1 MSRRKEFFMVLDT
14 ETANS
19 VNEPIPYDI
28 GYAIADRHGNIVT
41 ERSFVVAETFID
53 LKEAMNSAYYAEKIP
68 KYWDDLKSG
77 KRTMKSIFNIRKQMF
92 ADMKEYNIKKVGAYN
107 MAFDRKALNNAIR
120 YHSKSF
126 IRWFFPYGTEYFCI
140 WNMACQMILSTN
152 TYIKFAEKN
161 GFESEKGNLLTNA
174 EVCYRYIKKELD
186 FVESHTG
193 LEDVKIEIEIMKKCF
208 DQHKKMD
215 RSIKPSC
222 WRLPQK
228 KRKELHENA

>member
-28 GYAIADRHGNIVT
+28 GYAIADRHGNIAL
-41 ERSFVVAETFID
+41 ERSFVVAETFLD
-53 LKEAMNSAYYAEKIP
+53 MKDVMDTAYYAEKIP
-68 KYWDDLKSG
+68 NYWDDLKSG
-77 KRTMKSIFNIRKQMF
+77 KRTMKSIFNIRKQML
-92 ADMKEYNIKKVGAYN
+92 ADMKKYGVKKVGAYN

-120 YHSKSF
+120 YHSKSL
-126 IRWFFPYGTEYFCI
+126 IRWFFPYDTEYFCI
-140 WNMACQMILSTN
+140 WNMACQMILSTS
-152 TYIKFAEKN
+152 TYIRFAEKN

-174 EVCYRYIKKELD
+174 EVCYRYIKKEID

-215 RSIKPSC
+215 RSIKPAC

-228 KRKELHENA
+228 KRKELHEKA

>member
-28 GYAIADRHGNIVT
+28 GYAISDRHGNIVL
-41 ERSFVVAETFID
+41 ERSFIVAETFID
-53 LKEAMNSAYYAEKIP
+53 LKEAMDSAYYAKKIP
-68 KYWDDLKSG
+68 MYWDDLKSG
-77 KRTMKSIFNIRKQMF
+77 KRTMKSIFNIRKQML
-92 ADMKEYNIKKVGAYN
+92 ADMKEYNVKKVGAYN
-107 MAFDRKALNNAIR
+107 MAFDKKALNNAIR
-120 YHSKSF
+120 YYSKSL

-140 WNMACQMILSTN
+140 WNMACQMILSTK

-193 LEDVKIEIEIMKKCF
+193 LEDVKIEIQIMAKCF

-215 RSIKPSC
+215 RSIKSSC